1 MGGPHF
7 STGVPVRHP
16 PPPPPEKPCEDRG
29 RAEPRNTQQG
39 CGPWKLG
46 ESHGSDAASGAWKEP
61 ALMDPDKD
69 FWAPEPSEK
78 AFPCYDTGSVML
90 RHGNPRRSVQIHG
103 PGL

>member
-1 MGGPHF
+1 MRTEAGLSLGTP
-7 STGVPVRHP
+7 S
-16 PPPPPEKPCEDRG
+16 
-29 RAEPRNTQQG
+29 RAEA
-39 CGPWKLG
+39 LG
-46 ESHGSDAASGAWKEP
+46 SWARAMEVMLTRALGP

-90 RHGNPRRSVQIHG
+90 RHGNPRKSVQIHG